1 MLPPETVEKT
11 PILLI
16 TRAFI
21 YEYRSQIVESFAD
34 RDRAESLL
42 SALQPESPEQKEVK
56 GMIAVLHGE
65 QHILSGEGD
74 RAIESAERALRLLP
88 AEALHIRSYA
98 IAEQVLA
105 YQMAGD
111 IGAGLKI
118 INEILNAP
126 CFAPRHYS
134 SQNDALVLY
143 CILDGRRPEWLETT
157 GLTVPETR

>member
-1 MLPPETVEKT
+1 MNHL
-11 PILLI
+11 
-16 TRAFI
+16 R
-21 YEYRSQIVESFAD
+21 YRDQ
-34 RDRAESLL
+34 AESSL
-42 SALQPESPEQKEVK
+42 STLQPESPEQKEVQ

-65 QHILSGEGD
+65 QHILLGEGD
-74 RAIESAERALRLLP
+74 RALECAERALRLLP

-126 CFAPRHYS
+126 ALLPGIS

-157 GLTVPETR
+157 GITVPETWSATRAAGID